1 METRAQ
7 IITQLVSAFLFD
19 KEKMEYIMEYIHP
32 DDHFKPDYE
41 LAVQY
46 ANMVADKIIDVCYP
60 DEIVF
65 DK

>member
-19 KEKMEYIMEYIHP
+19 KEKMEYIKEYIHP
-32 DDHFKPDYE
+32 DDHWMPDYE
-41 LAVQY
+41 LAVKY
-46 ANMVADKIIDVCYP
+46 ANIVATKILDECYP